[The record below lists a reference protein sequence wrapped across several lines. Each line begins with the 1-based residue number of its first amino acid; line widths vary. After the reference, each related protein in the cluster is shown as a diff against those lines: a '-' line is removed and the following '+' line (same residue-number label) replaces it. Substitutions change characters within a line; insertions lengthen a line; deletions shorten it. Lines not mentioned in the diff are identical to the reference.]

1 MSKTNSKQKL
11 GLGIRAL
18 LEEIEEASDIVKI
31 NQNDEDSI
39 INTVSKI
46 ALDFIEVNPFQ
57 PRVDFN
63 EEALSDLMQS
73 IKIHGVIQ
81 PITVRKIGAKKY
93 QLIAGERRL
102 RASKMAGQTD
112 IPAYVREANDQE
124 SLEIALIENIQR
136 EDLNSMEIAIT
147 YKRLIDECE
156 QTHEVVAERLG
167 KDRSTVTNYLRLL
180 KLPPE
185 IQHAL
190 KIRNLTMGHAR
201 ALIAITEVEKQL
213 FAYKEIENK
222 GLSVRKTEEL
232 VRMLTKGTLTPN
244 SKSSN
249 STPDEALPAA
259 HREIQKRLMDYL
271 ETRVKMKRSKQGKGE
286 IIIPFYSDNDL
297 NRLLALIENED

>member
-81 PITVRKIGAKKY
+81 PITVRKIGPKKF

-102 RASKMAGQTD
+102 RASKMAGLTD

-185 IQHAL
+185 IQNAL

-271 ETRVKMKRSKQGKGE
+271 ETRVRMKRSKQGKGE